1 MRGIEEGSAM
11 KHLFVLLSAA
21 CASAQ
26 KVPAAA
32 SISSYGGKGCV
43 ELAVIRPMPLDTVR
57 ALVPTRYKLALG
69 QDGLAQ
75 MSFALYRC
83 DSFAIDGAPAPG
95 GIVGENSVRVESPD
109 GSPGRHAYLL
119 HHVTTVK
126 PLAAAL
132 GALSDVFEPAREAN
146 FEVGPRTPGA
156 ANSARG
162 TIRSAR
168 FEATWIGDPVK
179 EPPDEPVD
187 RNSKGVTFWLDRGAG
202 PIELDYSSQ
211 ILPRSTGT
219 ITVRSGGTDSTATG
233 AFLRFEPSVVITR

>member
-1 MRGIEEGSAM
+1 M
-11 KHLFVLLSAA
+11 
-21 CASAQ
+21 
-26 KVPAAA
+26 
-32 SISSYGGKGCV
+32 
-43 ELAVIRPMPLDTVR
+43 
-57 ALVPTRYKLALG
+57 
-69 QDGLAQ
+69 
-75 MSFALYRC
+75 
-83 DSFAIDGAPAPG
+83 
-95 GIVGENSVRVESPD
+95 
-109 GSPGRHAYLL
+109 
-119 HHVTTVK
+119 TTVK

-233 AFLRFEPSVVITR
+233 AFLRFEPSVVIKR

>member
-11 KHLFVLLSAA
+11 KHLLVLLSAA

-26 KVPAAA
+26 KAPAAA

-43 ELAVIRPMPLDTVR
+43 ELPVIRPMPLDTVR

-75 MSFALYRC
+75 MSLALYRC

-95 GIVGENSVRVESPD
+95 GIVGENSVRIESPD

-126 PLAAAL
+126 PVAAAL
-132 GALSDVFEPAREAN
+132 GALSDVFRGRGRRVHHAVFSSPI
-146 FEVGPRTPGA
+146 
-156 ANSARG
+156 SA
-162 TIRSAR
+162 
-168 FEATWIGDPVK
+168 
-179 EPPDEPVD
+179 
-187 RNSKGVTFWLDRGAG
+187 
-202 PIELDYSSQ
+202 
-211 ILPRSTGT
+211 
-219 ITVRSGGTDSTATG
+219 
-233 AFLRFEPSVVITR
+233 